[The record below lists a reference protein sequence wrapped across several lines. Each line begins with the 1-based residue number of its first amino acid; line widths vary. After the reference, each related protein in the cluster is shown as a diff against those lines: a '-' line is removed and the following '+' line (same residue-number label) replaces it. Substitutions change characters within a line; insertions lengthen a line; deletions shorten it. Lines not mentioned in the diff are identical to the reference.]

1 MLERDPEAQ
10 ALCLVQGKFMERAAT
25 RVGEIA
31 LADPRLASRIELVEG
46 DIRLPDLGLGPDY
59 DGTAAR
65 ITSIWHLAAI
75 YDLATPLA
83 PAARVNVDGTRH
95 VLDLA
100 RRSPELDRFHY
111 VSTCYVSGRYPG
123 AFGEEDLEKGQ
134 SFNNHYERTKHHAEV
149 AVRDA
154 MARGIPATIYRP
166 SIVVGNSRTG
176 ETQKYDGPYYIIRW
190 ILRQPGTA
198 LVPALGDPSG
208 TRVNL
213 VPSDFVVGAILH
225 LSALPHSRGRTYHL
239 ADPDP
244 LSVTELLAVL
254 SEATGKQVRSVRV
267 PAAALRWALDRLPG
281 LSRLTGIP
289 AEAIDY
295 FVHPTHYTAYQ
306 ARADLDGSGLA
317 VPRFAS
323 YATKLV
329 DYMRRHPR
337 AGVGSMS

>member
-1 MLERDPEAQ
+1 
-10 ALCLVQGKFMERAAT
+10 MERATT

-31 LADPRLASRIELVEG
+31 LADPRLASRIDLVEG
-46 DIRLPDLGLGPDY
+46 DITTPDLGLSSEDRGRASSSD
-59 DGTAAR
+59 
-65 ITSIWHLAAI
+65 IFWHLAAI
-75 YDLATPLA
+75 YDLSVPLA
-83 PAARVNVDGTRH
+83 AATRVNVDGTRH

-100 RRSPELDRFHY
+100 RRSAGLERFHY

-154 MARGIPATIYRP
+154 MSLGLPATIYRP
-166 SIVVGNSRTG
+166 SIVVGDSRTG
-176 ETQKYDGPYYIIRW
+176 ETQKFDGPYYIIRW

-198 LVPALGDPSG
+198 LVPALGDPSV

-213 VPSDFVVGAILH
+213 VPSDFVVEAILH

-244 LSVTELLAVL
+244 LTVAELLTVL
-254 SEATGKQVRSVRV
+254 SEATGKRIRTIRAPVAS
-267 PAAALRWALDRLPG
+267 LRWALDHVPG
-281 LSRLTGIP
+281 LSRLTGLP

-295 FVHPTHYTAYQ
+295 FVHPTHYTAFQ
-306 ARADLDGSGLA
+306 ARADLDGSGLT

-337 AGVGSMS
+337 AGVGAMS